1 MKSEGIQI
9 MTNAAMRNL
18 TRFAVGLT
26 SITFIALMIR
36 RLAARQRPLPCPFW
50 LSGLLNNPYM
60 NSVAGAGAILDRL
73 GLEAGMKVLDV
84 GCGPGR
90 LTLPAARRVGTDGEV
105 MALDI
110 QPEMLR
116 RVQKKLDASDLTN
129 VRLVRAGAG
138 DGQVGQDV
146 FDRVL
151 LVTVLGEIPD
161 RRAAL
166 AEIFQALKPGGILSV
181 TEVLPDPDFQ
191 TPGTVRRL
199 ASEVGFEEQA
209 YFGGF
214 PAFTLQLRKPAA
226 Q

>member
-1 MKSEGIQI
+1 
-9 MTNAAMRNL
+9 MTSAALRNL
-18 TRFAVGLT
+18 TRFAFGAAGMAFV
-26 SITFIALMIR
+26 ALMMR
-36 RLAARQRPLPCPFW
+36 RMTARQRPLPCPFW

-60 NSVAGAGAILDRL
+60 NSVAGAETILDRL
-73 GLEAGMKVLDV
+73 GVETGMKVLDV

-90 LTLPAARRVGTDGEV
+90 LTLPAARRVGADGEV
-105 MALDI
+105 TALDI

-146 FDRVL
+146 FDRAL

-166 AEIFQALKPGGILSV
+166 HEIFQALKPGGILSV

-209 YFGGF
+209 HFGGL
-214 PAFTLQLRKPAA
+214 PAFTLHLRKPAA
-226 Q
+226 R